1 MKNLNNVIQFV
12 GSTPTRAYADDAGF
26 DLYVKGDWTIPPFS
40 FVDVDLNCRIKTPE
54 GTWALLISRS
64 STLRKRGLLVATGVI
79 DPGYTGPLFAGVF
92 NLTNSPVSVPDG
104 DRLAQ
109 LILFDNVSERYTP
122 ESVVELPQTGR
133 GANGFGSSGN

>member
-1 MKNLNNVIQFV
+1 MTDLTKHMLVV
-12 GSTPTRAYADDAGF
+12 GNEPTRAYSDDAGF
-26 DLYVKGDWTIPPFS
+26 DLYVEGDWVIEPFS

-64 STLRKRGLLVATGVI
+64 STLRKRGLLIATGVI

-92 NLTNSPVSVPDG
+92 NLTDKPVQVPHG

-109 LILFDNVSERYTP
+109 LILFNNVSEQYTP
-122 ESVVELPQTGR
+122 LPVAQLPETGR
-133 GANGFGSSGN
+133 GANGFGSSGS

>member
-1 MKNLNNVIQFV
+1 MLGPDSLQFI
-12 GSTPTRAYADDAGF
+12 GTAPTRAYADDAGF
-26 DLYVKGDWTIPPFS
+26 DLYVNGDHVIAPFT
-40 FVDVDLNCRIKTPE
+40 FADIDLNCRVKTPN

-92 NLTNSPVSVPDG
+92 NLTNQAVHVPHG

-109 LILFDNVSERYTP
+109 LILFDNTSARHHLTEVD
-122 ESVVELPQTGR
+122 ELPGTGR
-133 GANGFGSSGN
+133 GANGFGSSGS

>member
-1 MKNLNNVIQFV
+1 MLRPDALQFI
-12 GSTPTRAYADDAGF
+12 GTAPTRAYPDDAGF
-26 DLYVKGDWTIPPFS
+26 DLYVEGDHVIEPFS
-40 FVDVDLNCRIKTPE
+40 FVDVDLNCRVKTPE

-92 NLTNSPVSVPDG
+92 NLTKEVVHVPHG

-109 LILFDNVSERYTP
+109 LILFDNVSERYQLA
-122 ESVVELPQTGR
+122 EVQELPSTGR

>member
-1 MKNLNNVIQFV
+1 MTDLTKAMQFI
-12 GSTPTRAYADDAGF
+12 GNAPTRAYADDAGF
-26 DLYVKGDWTIPPFS
+26 DLYVEGDWAIEPFS
-40 FVDVDLNCRIKTPE
+40 FVDVDLKCRIKTPE
-54 GTWALLISRS
+54 GTWALWISRS
-64 STLRKRGLLVATGVI
+64 STLRKRGLMVATGVI

-92 NLTNSPVSVPDG
+92 NLTKETVHVPHG

-122 ESVVELPQTGR
+122 EAVEELPETGR